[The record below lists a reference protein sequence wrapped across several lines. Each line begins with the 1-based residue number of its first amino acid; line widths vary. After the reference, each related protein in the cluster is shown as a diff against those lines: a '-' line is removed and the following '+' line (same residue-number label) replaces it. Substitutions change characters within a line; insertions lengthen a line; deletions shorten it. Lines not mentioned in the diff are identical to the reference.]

1 MVDNFREDFTDI
13 LGSINIQSQGL
24 PRWLSGR
31 ESACNAENPISIPG
45 SGRSLGEG
53 IVYPLQYTWAFLV
66 AQTVKNPPAVWE
78 TCVQSQGWEDPLEE
92 GLATH
97 SSIVAWRIHMDR
109 GAWRA
114 IVHSLKESDTTEP
127 LSIHTHRKPYC
138 IQEKQ
143 NKFLIIPCIYPFQ
156 TN

>member
-1 MVDNFREDFTDI
+1 M
-13 LGSINIQSQGL
+13 
-24 PRWLSGR
+24 
-31 ESACNAENPISIPG
+31 
-45 SGRSLGEG
+45 
-53 IVYPLQYTWAFLV
+53 YPLQYTWAFLV
-66 AQTVKNPPAVWE
+66 AQTVKNPPAIWE

-109 GAWRA
+109 GAWRTT
-114 IVHSLKESDTTEP
+114 VHSLKESDTTEP
-127 LSIHTHRKPYC
+127 LSTHTHRKLYC